1 MLVSVPRPEMSRVA
15 RMSRVADLGRYLR
28 GHAERV
34 LALRVEVLE
43 AEVVGDVQDEG
54 GRRLRL
60 PGRRLPL
67 VAALRDVLR
76 RSRDRLQL
84 VALQVRRR
92 VDRAAAV
99 HVRRRAEMLRLRQ
112 VDGERLEGVDERDAE
127 NRRQLRRPRA
137 DLRLVAEEW
146 VDAVRRS

>member
-15 RMSRVADLGRYLR
+15 RMSRGAALERYLR

-60 PGRRLPL
+60 PARG
-67 VAALRDVLR
+67 
-76 RSRDRLQL
+76 
-84 VALQVRRR
+84 
-92 VDRAAAV
+92 
-99 HVRRRAEMLRLRQ
+99 
-112 VDGERLEGVDERDAE
+112 
-127 NRRQLRRPRA
+127 
-137 DLRLVAEEW
+137 LRLVAELGH
-146 VDAVRRS
+146 VRVLDRAAVRVDRRAEVRDLLQIERL